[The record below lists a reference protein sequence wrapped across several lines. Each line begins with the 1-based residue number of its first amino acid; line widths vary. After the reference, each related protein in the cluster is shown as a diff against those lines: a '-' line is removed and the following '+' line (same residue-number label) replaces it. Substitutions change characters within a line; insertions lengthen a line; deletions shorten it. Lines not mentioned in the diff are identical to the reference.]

1 MHRTICLLI
10 VSFIIINVL
19 GCAHPPV
26 VESVQSGDYDM
37 TCIELAMAITDA
49 KRFKAE
55 AKSKKGFTGGNVAR
69 GILLWPTILGTY
81 SNVNEAIMAADNRIA
96 HLSRIKQEKCGHMA
110 ENIEP
115 SDENIQ
121 TGGKEELLL
130 WAKVKEKNTIDM
142 YEIYLSM
149 YPNGI
154 FAEDAQV
161 KLNELNV
168 LKQDGNIE
176 NKVGK

>member
-1 MHRTICLLI
+1 MNRTICLLI
-10 VSFIIINVL
+10 VSLTIINLL

-37 TCIELAMAITDA
+37 TCVELAMAITDA

-81 SNVNEAIMAADNRIA
+81 SNVNEAIQAADNRIA
-96 HLSRIKQEKCGHMA
+96 HLSRIKEEKCGHMA
-110 ENIEP
+110 ENMEA
-115 SDENIQ
+115 SDKNIQ
-121 TGGKEELLL
+121 ASSKDELLL
-130 WAKVKEKNTIDM
+130 WVKVIEKNTTDM
-142 YEIYLSM
+142 YEVYLSI

-154 FAEDAQV
+154 FVEDAQT
-161 KLNELNV
+161 KLNEL
-168 LKQDGNIE
+168 KSKMGQI
-176 NKVGK
+176 

>member
-37 TCIELAMAITDA
+37 TCIESAMAITDA

-55 AKSKKGFTGGNVAR
+55 AKSKQRFTRGNVAR

-96 HLSRIKQEKCGHMA
+96 HLSRIKEEKCGHMA
-110 ENIEP
+110 ENVEP
-115 SDENIQ
+115 SDGNTQ
-121 TGGKEELLL
+121 TSGKEELLL
-130 WAKVKEKNTIDM
+130 WVKVKERNTIDM

-149 YPNGI
+149 YPNGV
-154 FAEDAQV
+154 FAEDAQS
-161 KLNELNV
+161 KLDELN
-168 LKQDGNIE
+168 LQKQGESKEDE
-176 NKVGK
+176 